1 MAGVGK
7 EWNAHDQAYLRS
19 AAGKVEAW
27 QIALNMNR
35 SESSIRNFARKH
47 GISLAIIRQHWD
59 EKSDKELMDGIAKGM
74 TAPQLAAKLKRTERA
89 IYHRV
94 DFLRKQKVKQDC

>member
-1 MAGVGK
+1 M
-7 EWNAHDQAYLRS
+7 HYLRNF
-19 AAGKVEAW
+19 AGKMDVAD
-27 QIALNMNR
+27 IAANMNR

-47 GISLAIIRQHWD
+47 GISLAVARQRWG
-59 EKSDKELMDGIAKGM
+59 EKEDAKLMAGIAKGM
-74 TAPQLAAKLKRTERA
+74 TAPQLATMLKRTERA